1 MKPIDILNRN
11 ILNLENA
18 NFFLSEMEYENFL
31 KFNETEKEELLKNLL
46 EKPINKFTEINEL
59 YFRSKWAEL
68 VNKDYGNNPIS
79 ILEVA
84 SGDAD
89 MIPQSLAKSN
99 PGTTYIAANMNK
111 ILNVSLLRKTKD
123 LNIKMKLIAD
133 DAAIIKRYIKENSV
147 DIIAFQHGVNDI
159 LQAILCEQND
169 IDTINSDWMEC
180 LPKMIELLQNELSNN
195 SFEKSVKKPFINL
208 MNDLL
213 AILKEDGV
221 IAINHYMF
229 QLDLDLGYPKDLFE
243 NLIPIIREWFKE
255 NNCFKEVYYN
265 GFDSHWWIFLKHN
278 I

>member
-11 ILNLENA
+11 ILTLKNA

-31 KFNETEKEELLKNLL
+31 KFNEIEKEELLKNLL
-46 EKPINKFTEINEL
+46 EKPINEFTEINEL
-59 YFRSKWAEL
+59 YFRSKWAEF

-79 ILEVA
+79 LLEVA

-89 MIPQSLAKSN
+89 MIPQSLARSN
-99 PGTTYIAANMNK
+99 PDTTYIAANMNK
-111 ILNVSLLRKTKD
+111 ILNESLLRKTKD
-123 LNIKMKLIAD
+123 LNIKMRLIDD
-133 DAAIIKRYIKENSV
+133 DAAIIKKYVKENSI
-147 DIIAFQHGVNDI
+147 DIIAFQHGVNDV

-169 IDTINSDWMEC
+169 IDTINSDWMIC

-195 SFEKSVKKPFINL
+195 SFEKSVKEPFLNL

-213 AILKEDGV
+213 VVLKEDGV

-243 NLIPIIREWFKE
+243 NLISIIRDWFKE
-255 NNCFKEVYYN
+255 NNCFKEVYYD
-265 GFDSHWWIFLKHN
+265 GFDSNWWIFLKHN